1 MRLFFS
7 DKNLVVQGR
16 TFVGFPLLVNGD
28 GTAIEP
34 AQSFLW
40 DVLTTNGRAQSP
52 LTWAKYGRDIYDYF
66 AFLDANGLDWQT
78 LPGRGMPSIVDWYR
92 DWSKGEIGLDSVTI
106 NARLRLIARFY
117 RWAQQLGLITHL
129 PFRYRTVRVS
139 RAPGF
144 LAHVDASSNIVVVPS
159 AMLPQKS
166 ALIKFLTMEQVLVCL
181 GVLSNVT
188 HRLMFELMVRC
199 GLRQIE
205 CRTFPVKYLFDPARR
220 RDLAPG
226 QMIRLPLSERDM
238 KLKYDKP
245 RTIDVPY
252 DLMEDLWWYAA
263 RHRKSRQQAAGAGA
277 ASTCL
282 FLTQNGTSY
291 GDTALTDIFVA
302 LEKRVGFRVRPHMLR
317 HTYGTYTLWKLRK
330 IGFEGEPLLYVR
342 DRMGHSSVSTTSI
355 YLHLINQLGAQVV
368 LQWADEIDA
377 LFGSEK

>member
-1 MRLFFS
+1 MRLFLS

-16 TFVGFPLLVNGD
+16 AFVGFPLLVHSD
-28 GTAIEP
+28 GNAVEP

-78 LPGRGMPSIVDWYR
+78 LPDRGMPSIVDWYR

-117 RWAQQLGLITHL
+117 LWAQQQDLIRHL
-129 PFRYRTVRVS
+129 PFRYRAVRVS
-139 RAPGF
+139 RTPGF
-144 LAHVDASSNIVVVPS
+144 LAHVDASSNMIAVPS

-181 GVLSNVT
+181 GILSNVT

-205 CRTFPVKYLFDPARR
+205 CRTFPVKYLFDPTRR
-220 RDLAPG
+220 RDLAQG
-226 QMIRLPLSERDM
+226 QMIRLLLSDRDM

-245 RTIDVPY
+245 RAIDVPY

-263 RHRKSRQQAAGAGA
+263 RHRKSRQRAAGAGA
-277 ASTCL
+277 TSTCL
-282 FLTQNGTSY
+282 FLTQNGTPY
-291 GDTALTDIFVA
+291 GDSALTGIFVA

-330 IGFEGEPLLYVR
+330 LGFDGEPLLYVR

-355 YLHLINQLGAQVV
+355 YLHLINQLGAQLVI
-368 LQWADEIDA
+368 QWEDEIDA
-377 LFGSEK
+377 LFGIEA

>member
-1 MRLFFS
+1 MRLFLS

-16 TFVGFPLLVNGD
+16 AFVGFPLLVHED
-28 GTAIEP
+28 GTAVEP

-40 DVLTTNGRAQSP
+40 DVLTANGRAQSP

-66 AFLDANGLDWQT
+66 AFLDANGLDWQVISD
-78 LPGRGMPSIVDWYR
+78 RGMPSIVDWYR

-106 NARLRLIARFY
+106 NARLRLVARFY
-117 RWAQQLGLITHL
+117 RWAQQMDLIRQL
-129 PFRYRTVRVS
+129 PFRYQVVRVS
-139 RAPGF
+139 RTPGF
-144 LAHVDASSNIVVVPS
+144 LAHLDASSNMVALPR

-166 ALIKFLTMEQVLVCL
+166 ALIKFLTMDQVLVCL
-181 GVLSNVT
+181 GVLSNIT

-205 CRTFPVKYLFDPARR
+205 CRTFPVKYLCDPAKR
-220 RDLAPG
+220 RDLVPG
-226 QMIRLPLSERDM
+226 QMIRLPLSDKDM

-245 RTIDVPY
+245 RAIDVPY

-263 RHRKSRQQAAGAGA
+263 RHRKSRQQAPGAGPT
-277 ASTCL
+277 SSCL
-282 FLTQNGTSY
+282 FLTQNGIPY
-291 GDTALTDIFVA
+291 GDTALTDIFVG

-330 IGFEGEPLLYVR
+330 VGFEGEPLLYVR

-355 YLHLINQLGAQVV
+355 YLHLINQLGAQLV
-368 LQWADEIDA
+368 LQWEDEIDA
-377 LFGSEK
+377 LFGLEA

>member
-1 MRLFFS
+1 MRLFLS
-7 DKNLVVQGR
+7 DENMVVQGR
-16 TFVGFPLLVNGD
+16 AFVGFPLLVHKN
-28 GTAIEP
+28 GTAVEP

-40 DVLTTNGRAQSP
+40 DVLTANGRAQSP

-66 AFLDANGLDWQT
+66 AFLDANGLDWQAI
-78 LPGRGMPSIVDWYR
+78 PDRGMPSIVDWYR

-106 NARLRLIARFY
+106 NARLRLVARFY
-117 RWAQQLGLITHL
+117 RWAQQMDLIRQL
-129 PFRYRTVRVS
+129 PFRYQVVRVS
-139 RAPGF
+139 RTPGF
-144 LAHVDASSNIVVVPS
+144 LAHLDASSNMVALPR

-166 ALIKFLTMEQVLVCL
+166 ALIKFLTMDQVLVCL
-181 GVLSNVT
+181 GVLSNIT

-205 CRTFPVKYLFDPARR
+205 CRTFPVRYLCDPAKR
-220 RDLAPG
+220 RDLVPG

-245 RTIDVPY
+245 RAIDVPY

-277 ASTCL
+277 TSSCL
-282 FLTQNGTSY
+282 FLTQNGTPY
-291 GDTALTDIFVA
+291 GDTALTDIFA
-302 LEKRVGFRVRPHMLR
+302 DLEKRVGFRVRPHMLR

-330 IGFEGEPLLYVR
+330 VGFEGEPLLYVR

-355 YLHLINQLGAQVV
+355 YLHLINQLGAQLV
-368 LQWADEIDA
+368 LQWEDEIDA
-377 LFGSEK
+377 LFGLEA